1 MRINRQPWTCSFT
14 LFFKGSTTFLLLVY
28 GYKTFEENMGTKLQM
43 TSAVKETNCPYF
55 VPDIKAGPTLRV
67 SAWAIREISPSTLFA
82 YIWNSPVSLHEA
94 RSMMMCRLAIFSFLF
109 LKIKKFLKYML
120 VWENCWNGCLSP
132 GGRATGPIGN
142 IFYYV

>member
-1 MRINRQPWTCSFT
+1 
-14 LFFKGSTTFLLLVY
+14 LLVY

-82 YIWNSPVSLHEA
+82 YI
-94 RSMMMCRLAIFSFLF
+94 
-109 LKIKKFLKYML
+109 
-120 VWENCWNGCLSP
+120 
-132 GGRATGPIGN
+132 
-142 IFYYV
+142 